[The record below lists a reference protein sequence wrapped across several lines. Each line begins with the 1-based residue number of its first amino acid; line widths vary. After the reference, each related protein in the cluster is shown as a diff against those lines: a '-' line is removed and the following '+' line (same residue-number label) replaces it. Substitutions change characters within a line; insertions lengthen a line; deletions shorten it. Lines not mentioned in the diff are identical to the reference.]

1 MQLEWLIFPAWALL
15 ALGVLGTLYLATAA
29 WAVRR
34 VTRRRPAPLRV
45 SIPVTIL
52 KPLHGTDFELEANLR
67 SFCAQDYAPY
77 QVVFGVADP
86 NDSAVPVVRRLI
98 ADLPERDLALTVG
111 GPAAP
116 NRKVANLTN
125 MLPQAKYP
133 LLVIADSDMRVRPD
147 YLATVAA
154 EFADP
159 QIGMATC
166 LYRGVSAG
174 GPWSRLAC
182 LHVNNGFLPQA
193 AVGEVLGAG
202 DGAFGATMALH
213 RATLEAAGGFESLA
227 YELADDH
234 ALGVAVRGLGRQVA
248 LSPVLVDNLIFE
260 PSFMALFRHELRWA
274 RTVRLVVPWGYAGT
288 LVTHPAALA
297 ALALCLG
304 VPAVWGWPVLGLA
317 LVIRG
322 VTVRLN
328 DRALGLS
335 PSPLWL
341 IPPRDLLSFVVFIG
355 SFFTRSVAWRDRRF
369 RIGRGG
375 RLTLDGDSTA

>member
-34 VTRRRPAPLRV
+34 VTRRRPVPLRV
-45 SIPVTIL
+45 PIPVTIL

-159 QIGMATC
+159 RIGMVTC
-166 LYRGVSAG
+166 LYRGISAG
-174 GPWSRLAC
+174 GLWSRLAC

-193 AVGEVLGAG
+193 AVA
-202 DGAFGATMALH
+202 D
-213 RATLEAAGGFESLA
+213 AAH
-227 YELADDH
+227 LADRRP
-234 ALGVAVRGLGRQVA
+234 GQKAVL
-248 LSPVLVDNLIFE
+248 D
-260 PSFMALFRHELRWA
+260 
-274 RTVRLVVPWGYAGT
+274 
-288 LVTHPAALA
+288 
-297 ALALCLG
+297 
-304 VPAVWGWPVLGLA
+304 VPAGE
-317 LVIRG
+317 
-322 VTVRLN
+322 
-328 DRALGLS
+328 
-335 PSPLWL
+335 
-341 IPPRDLLSFVVFIG
+341 PRPQ
-355 SFFTRSVAWRDRRF
+355 A
-369 RIGRGG
+369 
-375 RLTLDGDSTA
+375 A